1 MTKDYLKI
9 TQELAQNFA
18 KTAVERDRQ
27 GGNPK
32 AERDQIRASGL
43 LSLNIPQAYG
53 GEGASWPTV
62 FAISREIGKV
72 DSSLAHVLSYHYLG
86 VVVPHI
92 FGSGNQK
99 AYYYQKTLENN
110 WFWGNAVN
118 PLDRRTVLTPEGNQW
133 RLNGIKSFCSG
144 SHDSEMLPVTAL
156 REDTGELLILALP
169 TQREG
174 VQLNHDWDNMGQRQ
188 TDSGSVSFS
197 NVLIYSEEILGRRD
211 ETKQPFGTIRACLT
225 QLNLT
230 HIYLGIAEG
239 ALDSAKNY
247 TRTQTRPWLTSGV
260 EKATD
265 DPYLL
270 QHYGNLWVDLQG
282 ASLLAEKA
290 GFLLQN
296 AWEKEWNLTFEERG
310 QCAVS
315 IAIAKIAAT
324 KIGLAIANQMF
335 ELMGARS
342 TSATYGFDRYWRN
355 LRTFTLHDPI
365 DYKIKDVGNW
375 VLNDQYPEPN
385 FYS

>member
-1 MTKDYLKI
+1 
-9 TQELAQNFA
+9 
-18 KTAVERDRQ
+18 
-27 GGNPK
+27 
-32 AERDQIRASGL
+32 
-43 LSLNIPQAYG
+43 
-53 GEGASWPTV
+53 
-62 FAISREIGKV
+62 
-72 DSSLAHVLSYHYLG
+72 
-86 VVVPHI
+86 
-92 FGSGNQK
+92 
-99 AYYYQKTLENN
+99 
-110 WFWGNAVN
+110 
-118 PLDRRTVLTPEGNQW
+118 
-133 RLNGIKSFCSG
+133 
-144 SHDSEMLPVTAL
+144 MLPVTAI
-156 REDTGELLILALP
+156 REETGELLILALP

-174 VQLNHDWDNMGQRQ
+174 VQLNHDWDNIGQRQ
-188 TDSGSVSFS
+188 TDSGSVSFN
-197 NVLIYSEEILGRRD
+197 NVLIYPEEILGRRD

-296 AWEKEWNLTFEERG
+296 AWEKEWDLTAEERG
-310 QCAVS
+310 QCAVN

-324 KIGLAIANQMF
+324 KIGLEIAQQMF

-342 TSATYGFDRYWRN
+342 TSANYGFDRYWRN

-365 DYKIKDVGNW
+365 DYKIRDLGNW

>member
-1 MTKDYLKI
+1 M
-9 TQELAQNFA
+9 
-18 KTAVERDRQ
+18 
-27 GGNPK
+27 
-32 AERDQIRASGL
+32 
-43 LSLNIPQAYG
+43 
-53 GEGASWPTV
+53 
-62 FAISREIGKV
+62 
-72 DSSLAHVLSYHYLG
+72 
-86 VVVPHI
+86 
-92 FGSGNQK
+92 
-99 AYYYQKTLENN
+99 
-110 WFWGNAVN
+110 
-118 PLDRRTVLTPEGNQW
+118 
-133 RLNGIKSFCSG
+133 
-144 SHDSEMLPVTAL
+144 
-156 REDTGELLILALP
+156 LILALP

-324 KIGLAIANQMF
+324 KIGLAIAHQMF

-342 TSATYGFDRYWRN
+342 TSANYGFDRYWRN

-375 VLNDQYPEPN
+375 VLNNQYPEPN

>member
-9 TQELAQNFA
+9 TQELAQNSA

-43 LSLNIPQAYG
+43 LRLNIPQEYG

-92 FGSGNQK
+92 FGNAEQK
-99 AYYYQKTLENN
+99 AHYYSETLENN

-188 TDSGSVSFS
+188 TDSGSVSFN
-197 NVLIYSEEILGRRD
+197 NVLIYPEEILGRRD

-296 AWEKEWNLTFEERG
+296 AWEKEWDLTAEERG
-310 QCAVS
+310 QCAVN

-324 KIGLAIANQMF
+324 KIGLEIAQQMF

-342 TSATYGFDRYWRN
+342 TSANYGFDRYWRN

-365 DYKIKDVGNW
+365 DYKIRDLGNW